1 LVRRRTFSST
11 RPAAARASLQGTKS
25 DGRAPVRTSE
35 AFRQALEAC
44 AAIGPQNLV
53 GPNLQGGID
62 WVQDRC
68 EIRFAFQKV
77 D

>member
-1 LVRRRTFSST
+1 M
-11 RPAAARASLQGTKS
+11 
-25 DGRAPVRTSE
+25 RTSE
-35 AFRQALEAC
+35 AFRQALEAG